1 MKDHTPWI
9 STIGLRGHSRKYR
22 VSASPSVTGGNS
34 IFVPM
39 NPTPQ
44 QPLTQAEQS
53 MSHKARPVSDMSPAE
68 FRKHG
73 YAVIDWIADYLDAPD
88 KWPVLPAVRPGD
100 VRGALPISPP
110 ERGESM
116 EEILNDFQ
124 RLIVPAITHWNHP
137 AFLAYF
143 ANPATAAG
151 VLGETLTA
159 ALNVNAMLWRTSPA
173 ATELEELTLDWLR
186 QMLGLPDGFFGVIGD
201 TASSNTLYAL
211 AAAREMHPELR
222 IREEGMSGRADLP
235 RVVVYCSEEAHSS
248 VDKALMTLGFGLEAL
263 KKIPTDSALRM
274 DAKALAAAVENDR
287 RAGRVP
293 VAVVATVGTTSTTAI
308 DPVPAIA
315 EICGRH
321 GLWLHVDAS
330 YGGTAAILPEMR
342 YVLDGCDRA
351 DSLVV
356 NPHKWLFTPMDCSA
370 LYTRRPDLLK
380 RAFQHIPDYLVV
392 SEGDAVANLMDYG
405 IALGRRF
412 RALKLWFVIRNFGVD
427 GLRSLIREHIRIA
440 RQLGEWIDDDPE
452 LERMAEINFSTVIFR
467 HCPSGMK
474 GRDLDQHNARLLEKV
489 IADREVYLSHTR
501 VRGSYALRIAIGNIH
516 TTEAHVKRALALVR
530 EAAGSGTR
538 A

>member
-1 MKDHTPWI
+1 MKGQYPWI
-9 STIGLRGHSRKYR
+9 STIGLRSQSRKYK
-22 VSASPSVTGGNS
+22 VAASPSVTGGNS
-34 IFVPM
+34 IFGAM
-39 NPTPQ
+39 DPTPQ
-44 QPLTQAEQS
+44 QPLTRAEQS
-53 MSHKARPVSDMSPAE
+53 MSHTVRPVSDMSPAE

-100 VRGALPISPP
+100 VRGALPPSPP

-116 EEILNDFQ
+116 EEILGDFQ
-124 RLIVPAITHWNHP
+124 RLVVPAITHWNHP
-137 AFLAYF
+137 AFMAYF
-143 ANPATAAG
+143 ANSATAAG
-151 VLGETLTA
+151 VLGEALTA

-186 QMLGLPDGFFGVIGD
+186 QMLGLPDGFFGIIGD

-321 GLWLHVDAS
+321 GMWLHVDAS

-342 YVLDGCDRA
+342 HVLDGCDRA

-380 RAFQHIPDYLVV
+380 RAFQHVPEFLVV
-392 SEGDAVANLMDYG
+392 SEGDAVSNLMDYG

-440 RQLGEWIDDDPE
+440 RRLGEWIDDDPE
-452 LERMAEINFSTVIFR
+452 LERMAEINFSTVVFR
-467 HCPSGMK
+467 HCPPGMK

-489 IADREVYLSHTR
+489 IAGREVYLSHTR